1 MDLQRS
7 LLKTYRFFVIT
18 VLQHIDA
25 RSVHF
30 FSFLSFTLKIA
41 QFTEVRF
48 SCIKPVSL
56 ALLFNLCL

>member
-30 FSFLSFTLKIA
+30 FSFIYIKDCTIYRGQIFMDKTSQSGFT
-41 QFTEVRF
+41 V
-48 SCIKPVSL
+48 
-56 ALLFNLCL
+56 

>member
-30 FSFLSFTLKIA
+30 FSFIYIKDCTIYRGEIFMDKTSQSGFT
-41 QFTEVRF
+41 V
-48 SCIKPVSL
+48 
-56 ALLFNLCL
+56 